1 MQASQAYKQP
11 NEQSSQIRETI
22 IQVLTQ
28 EINSINNLINSFPE
42 QNTQRLIE
50 KILETRGK
58 IIFSG
63 LGKSG
68 LVARKLAAT
77 FSSVGI
83 SSFFLHPGDALHGEL
98 GVIQPDDLIIIFSKS
113 ATGVEFE
120 YIISF
125 AQTQNNFTVIICCN
139 EGELYSQAN
148 LVIKLPFDKEAGPLN
163 LAPTNSSTLMMAFG
177 DAIAIA
183 ISSLR
188 GFNKNDF
195 ARIHPSG
202 ALGRRLTLTVQSFM
216 HTGNNLPI
224 LSANTKFKDI
234 IFTISSKKLGVGIII
249 DQQNNLL
256 GIITDGDLRRACEFG
271 PTVFDK
277 NAEELMIKTPKTVSP
292 DTLAYNALTIMEHFN
307 ITSLVVTQNQ
317 TVIGLVHI
325 HDLIKAGIKG

>member
-1 MQASQAYKQP
+1 
-11 NEQSSQIRETI
+11 
-22 IQVLTQ
+22 
-28 EINSINNLINSFPE
+28 
-42 QNTQRLIE
+42 
-50 KILETRGK
+50 
-58 IIFSG
+58 
-63 LGKSG
+63 
-68 LVARKLAAT
+68 
-77 FSSVGI
+77 
-83 SSFFLHPGDALHGEL
+83 
-98 GVIQPDDLIIIFSKS
+98 
-113 ATGVEFE
+113 
-120 YIISF
+120 
-125 AQTQNNFTVIICCN
+125 
-139 EGELYSQAN
+139 
-148 LVIKLPFDKEAGPLN
+148 
-163 LAPTNSSTLMMAFG
+163 
-177 DAIAIA
+177 
-183 ISSLR
+183 
-188 GFNKNDF
+188 
-195 ARIHPSG
+195 
-202 ALGRRLTLTVQSFM
+202 M